1 MWTGI
6 DYLGEA
12 HWPGRSSSA
21 GVLDT
26 CGYEKDG
33 YYFYQSIWKRREP
46 MAGLVPH
53 WNINVEKGTIIQVLG
68 YTNCEYAELF
78 LNGRSY
84 GKKAYSYPA
93 YGMTQYYG
101 HFDKEPIP
109 VNTDNLFLSW
119 DVLNWWAT
127 GME

>member
-1 MWTGI
+1 M
-6 DYLGEA
+6 A
-12 HWPGRSSSA
+12 H
-21 GVLDT
+21 L
-26 CGYEKDG
+26 
-33 YYFYQSIWKRREP
+33 
-46 MAGLVPH
+46 LPH